1 MNNLNLYNPAEGL
14 THNSALLLWDKLT
27 CPPDLVTYR
36 IFIDDTWIA
45 STSNTDYTLTN
56 LLPETEYQVNV
67 QAVAESTSDILSSGT
82 PIVVKTKPLGRQFDV
97 RDFGAVGDGMR
108 LNTAALQ
115 SAIDA
120 CVPGGTVYVPAGKY
134 LSGAL
139 FLKGDMTLFLDE
151 GAEIIGSCELAD
163 YPVYRYRYEGREHL
177 CYASLINM
185 PQSIPEGYSDTDS
198 NIWKNVSICGKGTI
212 NASGASLISKELA
225 SGDVAKRGNAV
236 CLRNT
241 TGIYLYG
248 ITIREAPFWCLHTI
262 YSKNI
267 TMNQIHIE
275 NRRDKNGNDYGLYN
289 GDGIDPD
296 SCSNVNIVHSCIESQ
311 DDCIA
316 IKSGRD
322 EEGRVVSIPSRNY
335 RISNCRFMY
344 GFGVGIGSEVS
355 AGASDV
361 LVQDCQFINSF
372 SIGSVKVPKPRG
384 GVVERIT
391 YDNCTLVNHDT
402 LHSDCRWFRGAIY
415 IDQFYG
421 IESPQVNIEEN
432 ITEATPTIRDITFKN
447 IELETVGGNAIYICG
462 LLENPLKGIVLQ
474 NVVARGIDGMKI
486 YNTDGIVLDDV
497 SVKLLPK

>member
-1 MNNLNLYNPAEGL
+1 MNSFAFFNPSEGL
-14 THNSALLLWDKLT
+14 THNSALLLWNKLT
-27 CPPDLVTYR
+27 HSSATVIYR
-36 IFIDDTWIA
+36 IFVDNILVA
-45 STSNTDYTLTN
+45 STGNTDYTLTG
-56 LLPETEYQVNV
+56 LLPETEYKINV
-67 QAVAESTSDILSSGT
+67 QAAADETSDILASGS
-82 PIVVKTKPLGRQFDV
+82 PIVIQTKPMGQQFDV
-97 RDFGAVGDGMR
+97 RDFGAVGDGIH
-108 LNTAALQ
+108 LNTSALQ

-120 CVPGGTVYVPAGKY
+120 CVPGGTVYVPAGIY

-139 FLKGDMTLFLDE
+139 FLKSDMTLYLDE
-151 GAEIIGSCELAD
+151 GAEIRGSSELAD
-163 YPVYRYRYEGREHL
+163 YPVYPYRYEGCEHL

-185 PQSIPEGYSDTDS
+185 PQRIPEGYSKTDPG
-198 NIWKNVSICGKGTI
+198 IWKNVSICGNGTI
-212 NASGASLISKELA
+212 NASGASLIGKELA

-267 TMNQIHIE
+267 TMNRIRIE
-275 NRRDKNGNDYGLYN
+275 NRCDKDGNTYGLYN

-322 EEGRVVSIPSRNY
+322 EEGRAVGVPSRNY
-335 RISNCRFMY
+335 RITNCRFMY
-344 GFGVGIGSEVS
+344 GFGVAVGSEVS

-361 LVQDCQFINSF
+361 LVQDCRFFNSF
-372 SIGSVKVPKPRG
+372 SIGSVKSPKPRG
-384 GVVERIT
+384 GIVQRIT

-402 LHSDCRWFRGAIY
+402 LHSDCRWFRGAIN

-421 IESPQVNIEEN
+421 IESPHVNTAET
-432 ITEATPTIRDITFKN
+432 ITEATPTIRDVTFRN

-462 LLENPLKGIVLQ
+462 LPENPLKGIVLQ

-486 YNTDGIVLDDV
+486 YNTDGLVLDNV
-497 SVKLLPK
+497 SVRLLPK